1 MSVFRSPG
9 WHFKLSV
16 HVQGDPRFIVS
27 SELTV
32 ANAFPVQPTNKQT
45 MAMLTYE
52 RDEAVLREL
61 TYLSGLLRA
70 SATELNRNP
79 VSTGEDGNGWVS
91 IEEVLVRLNTTYTP
105 KGKFPRKSD
114 VSVPDKNG
122 GPTWIEYDAAVCV
135 QLFEP
140 WVLEVFNSTT
150 GLPSS
155 MKIVEKGNEIRSM
168 DTAQT
173 QEKLAGWPVTD
184 PDVNRQLNSSRLA
197 DVYACGHTNSVNQML
212 KDDGR
217 DAFYVPSPTV
227 VSFTDGKGSLGYT
240 ELSEKF
246 FAQARGLAD
255 ASNILPYFAGSGK
268 TLARRYNDRV
278 LSSASVNPVYMGT
291 YVAFI
296 LVVGLVAGFFVPK
309 LPLDVPHRGFEVYS
323 WIAAFHAGSSSEL
336 GGSYEC
342 LVWLAAFMGSGN
354 VSWDFTPFAGALR
367 LSPVVVNINAVVI
380 HQREYYDEVAILGDN
395 SDADIARATE
405 LKPRFDDFALTWTL
419 APFSTH
425 GGLPPVVSFDWNGD
439 TVYFSETILSQLLS
453 NGSGFGTFA
462 TETADP
468 SLKLHS
474 TTQPTGDAIEPGAVL
489 RFPRWGTRIHCA
501 KIPDPEINIITRSL
515 NTFTYVFTPRAVLES
530 LFTSFGMGYPTTL
543 MPFNASKVLQLN
555 DTLPVGLDPAQ
566 TALGA
571 AFYDNG
577 VGHSF
582 FSSPVSTG
590 EDGNGWVSIEE
601 VLVRLNTTYTPK
613 GKFPRKSDVSVPD
626 KNGGPTWIGYDAA
639 VCVQLFEPWVLEVFN
654 STTGLPSSMKIVE
667 KGNEIRSMD
676 TAQTQEKLAGWPVT
690 DPDVN
695 RQLNSSRLADVYAC
709 GHTNSVNQMLKD
721 NGRDAFYV
729 PSPTVVSFTDGK
741 GSLGYTELSE
751 KFFAQ
756 ARGLADASNVLP
768 YFAGSGKTLARR
780 YNDRVLS
787 SASVNPVYMGTY
799 VAFILVVGLVAGF
812 FVPKLPLDVPH
823 RGFEVYSWIAAFH
836 ADELIGVGSNTG
848 IARNMELDEI
858 EERMGDLKFR
868 YVNTQESS

>member
-1 MSVFRSPG
+1 MSHAQRVRYHSLHEAVYDNTQPEFDPRACCASDTSAPTSGSNVLGGYPPAADTSYDGVHNPLPSPALYPG
-9 WHFKLSV
+9 GLPKPHKRHPFAKGFEAPLWKNILV
-16 HVQGDPRFIVS
+16 HIALCLIAYPFLLLITLVARQKSLFWTRFIVGMGCGLIGFCLGLSLLQLAQSHLEAATWAMVIHQSRVDTSPGVRLRDLAAS
-27 SELTV
+27 SGD
-32 ANAFPVQPTNKQT
+32 PTS
-45 MAMLTYE
+45 AW
-52 RDEAVLREL
+52 
-61 TYLSGLLRA
+61 SGLRLLWDRA
-70 SATELNRNP
+70 MYPGTSRRSRGHYDSRP
-79 VSTGEDGNGWVS
+79 WS
-91 IEEVLVRLNTTYTP
+91 LVILFFLALV
-105 KGKFPRKSD
+105 G
-114 VSVPDKNG
+114 
-122 GPTWIEYDAAVCV
+122 IAA
-135 QLFEP
+135 
-140 WVLEVFNSTT
+140 S
-150 GLPSS
+150 LP
-155 MKIVEKGNEIRSM
+155 
-168 DTAQT
+168 
-173 QEKLAGWPVTD
+173 
-184 PDVNRQLNSSRLA
+184 
-197 DVYACGHTNSVNQML
+197 
-212 KDDGR
+212 
-217 DAFYVPSPTV
+217 
-227 VSFTDGKGSLGYT
+227 
-240 ELSEKF
+240 
-246 FAQARGLAD
+246 
-255 ASNILPYFAGSGK
+255 
-268 TLARRYNDRV
+268 
-278 LSSASVNPVYMGT
+278 
-291 YVAFI
+291 FI
-296 LVVGLVAGFFVPK
+296 LGRLV
-309 LPLDVPHRGFEVYS
+309 D
-323 WIAAFHAGSSSEL
+323 
-336 GGSYEC
+336 
-342 LVWLAAFMGSGN
+342 
-354 VSWDFTPFAGALR
+354 
-367 LSPVVVNINAVVI
+367 INAVVI